1 MSTGSSAERASAV
14 LRELGARVRSRRHGL
29 GMTVKELAVRS
40 GLSER
45 FLVSLEGGQANPSVR
60 SVLELAGALRV
71 NLGALLAD
79 ETPEP
84 TIPDREH
91 RRPSR
96 LVALVGLRG
105 AGKSSVGAQA
115 ATRLGVGFVELDERV
130 RARAGLSAGEIFDQ
144 HGAAY
149 YRRLERAELERL
161 LDEGIDAVVATGG
174 GLVTDH
180 ASYERLLAGALVIW
194 LAASPEDHYARVLA
208 QGDTRPMANRGDA
221 MRELR
226 GILRARRALYE
237 RAHHTIDTTKL
248 GLGRSIERVAKLA
261 REAMFD
267 RERRA

>member
-1 MSTGSSAERASAV
+1 
-14 LRELGARVRSRRHGL
+14 
-29 GMTVKELAVRS
+29 MTVKDLAASS

-45 FLVSLEGGQANPSVR
+45 FLVSLEGGHANPSVR
-60 SVLELAGALRV
+60 SVVELAAALRSS
-71 NLGALLAD
+71 LGALLPD
-79 ETPEP
+79 EPAEP
-84 TIPDREH
+84 VAPDREH
-91 RRPSR
+91 RKPSR
-96 LVALVGLRG
+96 LVVLVGLRG

-115 ATRLGVGFVELDERV
+115 ASRLGVDFVELDERV

-180 ASYERLLAGALVIW
+180 ASYERLLAGATVIW
-194 LAASPEDHYARVLA
+194 LAASPEDHLARVLA
-208 QGDTRPMANRGDA
+208 QGDTRPMANRSDA

-248 GLGRSIERVAKLA
+248 GLGRSIERAVKLSRGAFEPPRGGDA
-261 REAMFD
+261 RE
-267 RERRA
+267 RGLRAQPHALRLASAGSAGG